1 MIGEALVHG
10 AATIVNAIATGKGA
24 AFGVDLWT
32 RARVQLTDKPGI
44 IESTIRS
51 DPKESGV
58 LVVKCVE
65 RVFENFDVKSF
76 GAKVET
82 RSNVPIAKGLKSSST
97 AANAIVL
104 ATVSALKENL
114 SDDEIVNLSVDA
126 ALSARV
132 SITGAFDDASA
143 SYYGSVA
150 VTDNAKRRVL
160 RAFPIEDL
168 HVALYVPNEKSYTS
182 KIDVERM
189 KLVAKQVEVAF
200 EKALSGD
207 IWNAMILN
215 GLVCSAALGYST
227 MVVME
232 TLEAGAISA
241 GLSGKGPAIAVVSAE
256 EDLKRVLKV
265 LQRFPGETILAKT
278 NREKARIIE

>member
-1 MIGEALVHG
+1 MIGEALAHG

-32 RARVQLTDKPGI
+32 WARVQLTDRPGI

-51 DPKESGV
+51 DPEESGL

-65 RVFENFDVKSF
+65 RVFENFDVKGF

-104 ATVSALKENL
+104 AAVSALKERL
-114 SDDEIVNLSVDA
+114 SDGEVVNLSVDA
-126 ALSARV
+126 ALKARV

-143 SYYGSVA
+143 SYYGNVV
-150 VTDNAKRRVL
+150 VTNNVERRIL
-160 RAFPIEDL
+160 RAFPIGDL
-168 HVALYVPNEKSYTS
+168 HVALHVPNKKSYTS
-182 KIDVERM
+182 KIDVEKM

-215 GLVCSAALGYST
+215 GLVYSAALGYST
-227 MVVME
+227 TIVME
-232 TLEAGAISA
+232 TLKAGAISA
-241 GLSGKGPAIAVVSAE
+241 GLSGKGPAIAVVCAE
-256 EDLKRVLKV
+256 ENLKRVMEV
-265 LQRFPGETILAKT
+265 LRRFPGETILAKT
-278 NREKARIIE
+278 NREKARIIR